1 MVVVPSQAEEPTL
14 KPPHI
19 SDWTH
24 FYQPEDGATRLLD
37 VIEATRFLTD
47 LTAPLTST
55 PKSQVDFK
63 AEGVMAML
71 VILGREMELAYAQ
84 LTAVKT

>member
-1 MVVVPSQAEEPTL
+1 MVVVPNLAEEPTR
-14 KPPHI
+14 KPPNI
-19 SDWTH
+19 PDWKH

-47 LTAPLTST
+47 LTAPLTCT
-55 PKSQVDFK
+55 PLKQVEFK
-63 AEGVMAML
+63 PEGVMAML

-84 LTAVKT
+84 LTAVKA